1 MKAFS
6 FSSNVEAVRY
16 SKPKFHAT
24 LRTSCLHSD
33 SVTDRS
39 NALTIKVR
47 GLGLTVTGV
56 HKKGFCVE
64 VQSRP
69 LYLVKSLTYA
79 ASTQRVNY
87 EKSSYHRSR
96 YCIEHRRK

>member
-6 FSSNVEAVRY
+6 FSYSVEAVRY

-47 GLGLTVTGV
+47 GLDLTVTGV
-56 HKKGFCVE
+56 HKKGFVLKCKADHFI
-64 VQSRP
+64 S
-69 LYLVKSLTYA
+69 
-79 ASTQRVNY
+79 
-87 EKSSYHRSR
+87 
-96 YCIEHRRK
+96 